1 MKTNSNQT
9 TKKHSFKK
17 NQIIITTL
25 ALMIVIA
32 GYLNFA
38 GKKADTKTTK
48 ALSDAAVE
56 ENPMLDLSDEDI
68 EAQATLEQTQ
78 GDDILVANEEEG
90 DELPVED
97 ATGTTTE
104 GTEGQTGE
112 NSSEAPADDN
122 AAQTIAENTETDDLA
137 TQVEQSD
144 ETPGEA
150 VLTNGTSVAASARLS
165 RDQVRSQNKET
176 LQEMIDSTS
185 VTEAQRQSAVD
196 SMLRMTQNAEIEVAA
211 ETLLQAKGF
220 TDVIVSI
227 TDTSVDVVV
236 NEEALSEAQLAQIED
251 IVKRKTGK
259 DASNIVITTVAE

>member
-1 MKTNSNQT
+1 MKTKSNQT
-9 TKKHSFKK
+9 TKKHGFRK

-25 ALMIVIA
+25 ALMIVVA

-38 GKKADTKTTK
+38 GKKADTASTK
-48 ALSDAAVE
+48 ALSDGAVE
-56 ENPMLDLSDEDI
+56 EDPVLELSEEDI
-68 EAQATLEQTQ
+68 ESQAGLEQTQ

-97 ATGTTTE
+97 VTATE
-104 GTEGQTGE
+104 GETAKNSGETAEDAGQT
-112 NSSEAPADDN
+112 A
-122 AAQTIAENTETDDLA
+122 AENMETDDLA

-150 VLTNGTSVAASARLS
+150 VLTNATGIVAGARLN
-165 RDQVRSQNKET
+165 RDQVRSQNRET

-196 SMLRMTQNAEIEVAA
+196 SMLRMTQNAETEVAA

-236 NEEALSEAQLAQIED
+236 NETALSEAQLAQIED
-251 IVKRKTGK
+251 IVKRKTGR
-259 DASNIVITTVAE
+259 DASGIVITTVAE